1 MDFRKGMVV
10 ISRAGRDSGKPMAVV
25 DVRDGYVFVCDGK
38 ERRLESPKRKNP
50 KHLAKTDRIVPP
62 EQMEQITNRKLRI
75 VLRACPTT
83 GSEDQTAEESE

>member
-10 ISRAGRDSGKPMAVV
+10 ISRAGRDSGKAMAVV

-62 EQMEQITNRKLRI
+62 EQMEQITNRKLRT
-75 VLRACPTT
+75 VLR
-83 GSEDQTAEESE
+83 EQTAEESE